1 MSLGGNF
8 PDNGKNFGGI
18 PADRYLAANT
28 IIGIDVP
35 TEITGSMVDRWS
47 LALDQAVDSANMHVY
62 TVFQHL
68 TPEVDLVTKDPAVS
82 HHGKLAHVNA
92 PLDDFDL
99 LSYRRANLLLIQS
112 DGGVRE
118 DGLMSS
124 HRPESTKSGACVA
137 EAQQHCRKLDLLVG
151 LSREIHCSACSVIP

>member
-1 MSLGGNF
+1 MNAWDVQAGIQREFEFLGLNKLGETSFWGGYERINDGLASVSLGGNF

-99 LSYRRANLLLIQS
+99 LY
-112 DGGVRE
+112 
-118 DGLMSS
+118 
-124 HRPESTKSGACVA
+124 TGA
-137 EAQQHCRKLDLLVG
+137 R
-151 LSREIHCSACSVIP
+151 IYF